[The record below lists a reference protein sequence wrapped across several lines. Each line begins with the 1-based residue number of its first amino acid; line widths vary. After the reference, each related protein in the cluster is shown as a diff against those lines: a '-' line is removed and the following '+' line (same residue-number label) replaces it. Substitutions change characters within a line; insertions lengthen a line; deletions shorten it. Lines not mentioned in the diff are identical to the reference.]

1 MDSLTTAIDIPT
13 VFGFIMFFAALMST
27 RSGRRD
33 AKGTW
38 RSAYGVLVLSVLHIG
53 FLYKFFVSPQTGLLG
68 NFDSEAWAAL
78 TAAAIAGIAADDDA
92 DAVGLL
98 LVLLGIAQVAMLAG
112 VLNLRTAG

>member
-1 MDSLTTAIDIPT
+1 MPSLSNAIDIPT
-13 VFGFIMFFAALMST
+13 LFGFIMFFAALMST

-38 RSAYGVLVLSVLHIG
+38 RSAYGVLVLSILHIG
-53 FLYKFFVSPQTGLLG
+53 FLYKFFVDGQSGLLG
-68 NFDSEAWAAL
+68 NFDSESWAAL

-98 LVLLGIAQVAMLAG
+98 LVLLGVAQVAMLAG
-112 VLNLRTAG
+112 VLNLRTAV

>member
-1 MDSLTTAIDIPT
+1 MFDNLSMDIPT
-13 VFGFIMFFAALMST
+13 LFGFVMLFASAMST

-38 RSAYGVLVLSVLHIG
+38 RSAYGVLVLSILHIG
-53 FLYKFFVSPQTGLLG
+53 FLYQFFMGPDGRLG
-68 NFDSEAWAAL
+68 SFGSEEWAAI

-112 VLNLRTAG
+112 VLALRTAN